1 MSPPL
6 NSRACTLRDA
16 LARLQTPKLTTRH
29 TDPAFSIHPFSRPPL
44 PYPPHPTPAHT
55 RTSSDHSSSQVG
67 PMHSVRLRMMSS
79 SASTAPAVM
88 RLECCLVLWARLRRT
103 AEARCSRS
111 FRAAGSLSSS

>member
-1 MSPPL
+1 
-6 NSRACTLRDA
+6 
-16 LARLQTPKLTTRH
+16 
-29 TDPAFSIHPFSRPPL
+29 
-44 PYPPHPTPAHT
+44 
-55 RTSSDHSSSQVG
+55 
-67 PMHSVRLRMMSS
+67 MHSVRLRMMSS